1 MTAADPT
8 DMAHSLTR
16 QNLHGIWVAIAT
28 PFDEDY
34 CLDEAALRENI
45 RRCTRPVFTA
55 STPPTRTASSMPS
68 NWTSSSALST
78 SLLTRPSA
86 SVSRRW

>member
-34 CLDEAALRENI
+34 CLVVRQLQRPLQAFLPPVLADCHQAAGI
-45 RRCTRPVFTA
+45 SFV
-55 STPPTRTASSMPS
+55 
-68 NWTSSSALST
+68 
-78 SLLTRPSA
+78 
-86 SVSRRW
+86 